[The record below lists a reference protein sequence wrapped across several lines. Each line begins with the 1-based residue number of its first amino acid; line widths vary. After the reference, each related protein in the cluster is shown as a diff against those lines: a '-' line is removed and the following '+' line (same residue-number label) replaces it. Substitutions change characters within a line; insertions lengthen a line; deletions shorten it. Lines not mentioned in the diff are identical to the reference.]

1 MYPESGA
8 DSLVAAPSATA
19 VLAGGPL
26 TLASLAPRLGLT
38 SAAVT
43 TFARPLIDTRQEW
56 ARGPA
61 AVSVQSLVVP

>member
-8 DSLVAAPSATA
+8 GSLVAAPSAPA
-19 VLAGGPL
+19 ELAGGPL
-26 TLASLAPRLGLT
+26 SLASLAPRLGLT

-43 TFARPLIDTRQEW
+43 TSARPLIDTGQEW
-56 ARGPA
+56 AGGAA